1 MPLTSPFSI
10 VAVLALGLLAGTGS
24 IGVATPAAAQSAALT
39 KEQAAAVA
47 VYDKALR
54 DFKAV
59 LAERRAQIDGKQSA
73 ARQAGAGALPGARC
87 R

>member
-47 VYDKALR
+47 VYDKAVR
-54 DFKAV
+54 DFKEV
-59 LAERRAQIDGKQSA
+59 LA
-73 ARQAGAGALPGARC
+73 
-87 R
+87 